1 MVYANSLLYTECVK
15 KILEFS
21 LTTFCG
27 HAMRLNSELRNN
39 PEVWSLVVEQ
49 KTFCKSSQEWLLLLD
64 I

>member
-27 HAMRLNSELRNN
+27 RAMRLNSELRNN
-39 PEVWSLVVEQ
+39 PEV
-49 KTFCKSSQEWLLLLD
+49 
-64 I
+64 